1 MHVITVGTRM
11 QTHTHTC
18 THPHTYT
25 HTHMQAHTDC
35 CCGDAG
41 GNSRDGWHPHTNTHT
56 HTYTY
61 LHTNTHKHAGS
72 YGWQLWY
79 AVVMH
84 VAVGAI
90 VAALCY
96 MQHKESRS
104 QFMKVLQCV
113 AVCCSVLLCVAVWC
127 SPLLHAAQGIPLSI
141 LEGVAVCCSML

>member
-1 MHVITVGTRM
+1 VVAPVVIHVMVGTLT
-11 QTHTHTC
+11 Q
-18 THPHTYT
+18 
-25 HTHMQAHTDC
+25 
-35 CCGDAG
+35 
-41 GNSRDGWHPHTNTHT
+41 THT

-61 LHTNTHKHAGS
+61 LHTYTHKHAGS

-84 VAVGAI
+84 VTVGAI

-113 AVCCSVLLCVAVWC
+113 AVCGSVLQCVAVWC
-127 SPLLHAAQGIPLSI
+127 CVVQPFVTYSTRNPALNS
-141 LEGVAVCCSML
+141 